1 MEQTGTYEIPA
12 PREAVWAALNDPE
25 ILGECIPGCDTVERV
40 DEQHFT
46 AKVKAKIGPVSAS
59 FQGEIELDELNPPE
73 SYTLKGGAKGG
84 AAGFGK
90 GEARVRLAVI
100 DETHTQL
107 SYELKA
113 SVGGKLAQVGSRL
126 VDGAARKM
134 AEEFF
139 SAFSRSVSA
148 QAGATASHP
157 GSETAQKAELESD
170 AGDEPSVEPAEAGT
184 EQPRYESSGGG
195 VIWIVAFVVLAL
207 AIVLAI

>member
-12 PREAVWAALNDPE
+12 PRTVVWAALNDPE
-25 ILGECIPGCDTVERV
+25 ILGECIPGCESVERV
-40 DEQHFT
+40 DEERFT

-90 GEARVRLAVI
+90 GEARVRLEAVDASNTRLI
-100 DETHTQL
+100 
-107 SYELKA
+107 YELKA
-113 SVGGKLAQVGSRL
+113 SVGGKLAQIGSRL

-139 SAFSRSVSA
+139 SAFSRRVAEQTQNAAPQTPAEPTLAAESVSEPQDKSA
-148 QAGATASHP
+148 DTVDTGT
-157 GSETAQKAELESD
+157 
-170 AGDEPSVEPAEAGT
+170 DE
-184 EQPRYESSGGG
+184 PRYESSDGG

>member
-12 PREAVWAALNDPE
+12 PRTVVWAALNDPE
-25 ILGECIPGCDTVERV
+25 ILGECIPGCESVERV
-40 DEQHFT
+40 DEERFT

-90 GEARVRLAVI
+90 GEARVRLEAVDASNTRLI
-100 DETHTQL
+100 
-107 SYELKA
+107 YELKA
-113 SVGGKLAQVGSRL
+113 SVGGKLAQIGSRL

-139 SAFSRSVSA
+139 SAFSRRVSEQTQNAAPQTPAEPTSAAESVSEPQDKSA
-148 QAGATASHP
+148 DTVDTGT
-157 GSETAQKAELESD
+157 
-170 AGDEPSVEPAEAGT
+170 DE
-184 EQPRYESSGGG
+184 PRYESSDGG

>member
-1 MEQTGTYEIPA
+1 VEQTGTYEIPA
-12 PREAVWAALNDPE
+12 PRDAVWAALNDPE
-25 ILGECIPGCDTVERV
+25 VLGDCIPGCQAVERV

-59 FQGEIELDELNPPE
+59 FQGEIELDDLNPPE

-90 GEARVRLAVI
+90 GEAKVRLDVI

-107 SYELKA
+107 NYELKA

-139 SAFSRSVSA
+139 SAFSRRVSA
-148 QAGATASHP
+148 QAETTAAHAA
-157 GSETAQKAELESD
+157 SETGLAEDPGSD
-170 AGDEPSVEPAEAGT
+170 AGDTSAETTEAGSDR
-184 EQPRYESSGGG
+184 PRYESSGGG
-195 VIWIVAFVVLAL
+195 AIWIVAFVVLAL

>member
-12 PREAVWAALNDPE
+12 PRDAVWAALNDPE
-25 ILGECIPGCDTVERV
+25 VLGDCIPGCQAVERV

-59 FQGEIELDELNPPE
+59 FQGEIELDDLNPPE

-90 GEARVRLAVI
+90 GEAKVRLDVI

-139 SAFSRSVSA
+139 SAFSLRVSA
-148 QAGATASHP
+148 QAETTAPHP
-157 GSETAQKAELESD
+157 ASETGLAEDPGSD
-170 AGDEPSVEPAEAGT
+170 AGDTLAETT
-184 EQPRYESSGGG
+184 EAESDRPRYESSGGG
-195 VIWIVAFVVLAL
+195 AIWIVAFVVLAL